1 MYLLAPSFKKAQLQI
16 SAPTLLDTTEA
27 HMRLPNVVTNV
38 IIGYMQGRCKRALFP
53 NLSWG
58 LIDVKHG

>member
-27 HMRLPNVVTNV
+27 HMRLPQPPHPPPIPIQSIEYT
-38 IIGYMQGRCKRALFP
+38 IECGEISSK
-53 NLSWG
+53 
-58 LIDVKHG
+58 